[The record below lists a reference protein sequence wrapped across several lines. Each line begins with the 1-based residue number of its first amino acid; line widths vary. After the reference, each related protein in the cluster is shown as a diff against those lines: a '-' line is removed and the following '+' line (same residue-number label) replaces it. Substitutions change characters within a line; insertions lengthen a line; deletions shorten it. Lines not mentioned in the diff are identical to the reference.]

1 MRRTLVGCVLLL
13 AVYVGLSF
21 ANDPHGYLGTD
32 TGGKVATLRTMQQHG
47 GLNPDV
53 GYWAAR
59 WDPKG
64 GLHPL
69 FYTAHIGGKWVNVTT
84 LPMLYPAEPL
94 YRLGGYRL
102 ILLLPMLG
110 SVLAALAAR
119 VLARR
124 LGGGGWVAFWV
135 VGLASP
141 LAIYALDFWEH
152 SLGVALM
159 AWAVVLLVDVVEGRA
174 GWRAVLGAGL
184 LFGSAATMRTE
195 ALVYALVATGV

>member
-1 MRRTLVGCVLLL
+1 
-13 AVYVGLSF
+13 
-21 ANDPHGYLGTD
+21 
-32 TGGKVATLRTMQQHG
+32 
-47 GLNPDV
+47 
-53 GYWAAR
+53 
-59 WDPKG
+59 
-64 GLHPL
+64 
-69 FYTAHIGGKWVNVTT
+69 WVNVTT
-84 LPMLYPAEPL
+84 LPMLYLADPL

-102 ILLLPMLG
+102 TLLLPMLG

-159 AWAVVLLVDVVEGRA
+159 AWGVVLLVDVVEGRA
-174 GWRAVLGAGL
+174 GWRAALGAGL

-195 ALVYALVATGV
+195 ALVYALVATGVVCVMLLVRRRGLVAPALVGVAVAAAMVVPLAGNFA